1 MSRSLRLQ
9 TDVAFDYA
17 ASTTAQALV
26 PATETLLDNLV
37 LELTNR
43 NDKALVE
50 GVFSLSLA
58 GMLLAVTDEVS
69 VTINV
74 YRDAAL
80 TDLAYS
86 FDNTLVAGIV
96 GTPAATSYQV
106 PILFL
111 DTPSLKSTED
121 TTEYYITITVNETG
135 ATLGDEDVSLTQYT
149 VAAEEIPQ

>member
-17 ASTTAQALV
+17 TSTTAQALV

-43 NDKALVE
+43 NNKALVE

-58 GMLLAVTDEVS
+58 SILLAVANEVS

-80 TDLAYS
+80 ADLAYS

-111 DTPSLKSTED
+111 DTPPLKSTED

-135 ATLGDEDVSLTQYT
+135 VTLGDEDVSLTQYT
-149 VAAEEIPQ
+149 VTAEEIPQ